1 MRKTSIAGAA
11 RFPSVPSTPSALSRV
26 ERPRPRPV
34 DGLYRLGLLELQLRV
49 SGGGEQGEDGQRGAA
64 GRSCLPPAREYRVS
78 QNPWLLKYSSNMA
91 PPPYTLSDL
100 RYRRA
105 DIEDVAARHHATNI
119 RVVGS
124 AARGD
129 ADELSDI
136 DLMVDMDPSHKLNG
150 FAYFGELDRLEKEL
164 AALLHCDVDVV
175 DAAGI
180 LANAQLL
187 TSSAHVRD
195 NMMRDAVAL

>member
-1 MRKTSIAGAA
+1 MAK
-11 RFPSVPSTPSALSRV
+11 
-26 ERPRPRPV
+26 
-34 DGLYRLGLLELQLRV
+34 
-49 SGGGEQGEDGQRGAA
+49 
-64 GRSCLPPAREYRVS
+64 PP
-78 QNPWLLKYSSNMA
+78 L
-91 PPPYTLSDL
+91 TLSDL
-100 RYRRA
+100 HDRRS

-119 RVVGS
+119 RVIGS

-129 ADELSDI
+129 SDELSDV

-164 AALLHCDVDVV
+164 TALLHCDVDVV

-187 TSSAHVRD
+187 TSSAHIRD
-195 NMMRDAVAL
+195 NMMCDAVVL

>member
-1 MRKTSIAGAA
+1 LVKYPAG
-11 RFPSVPSTPSALSRV
+11 
-26 ERPRPRPV
+26 
-34 DGLYRLGLLELQLRV
+34 
-49 SGGGEQGEDGQRGAA
+49 
-64 GRSCLPPAREYRVS
+64 
-78 QNPWLLKYSSNMA
+78 MA

-100 RYRRA
+100 RHLRA

-119 RVVGS
+119 RVIGS

-129 ADELSDI
+129 ADKLSDI

-164 AALLHCDVDVV
+164 TALLHCDVDVV
-175 DAAGI
+175 DAAGV

-195 NMMRDAVAL
+195 NLMRDAVVL